1 MLQED
6 ATRCTAKCNA
16 QLDCGHTCQNR
27 CGACLQAVIKQETA
41 EGQGYCCHACSL
53 CLPYRLHVALAFQP
67 QSKQSTVAS
76 MLGTVTIRF
85 VGMILVVLLLTVL
98 ALINIL
104 CIGSK
109 HVQCSQK
116 CSRALLCGHEC
127 GQPCHG
133 GSTCPPCQ
141 RACTGQCVHGQC
153 RGWCTDLCAPCAEPC
168 IWQCEHK
175 VRLPFANMA
184 HASSEPHNNSCMPC
198 HRRCAVKHLITLQ
211 N

>member
-1 MLQED
+1 MQCSAGLRTYLPEPLWRLPASSHQTGNRRRSRFLLPCMFIVLTLPL
-6 ATRCTAKCNA
+6 A
-16 QLDCGHTCQNR
+16 CGTFFP
-27 CGACLQAVIKQETA
+27 A
-41 EGQGYCCHACSL
+41 
-53 CLPYRLHVALAFQP
+53 
-67 QSKQSTVAS
+67 QSTVAS

-85 VGMILVVLLLTVL
+85 VGMILVVRFVLLLTVL
-98 ALINIL
+98 ALIHIL
-104 CIGSK
+104 CTGSK

-116 CSRALLCGHEC
+116 CSKALLCGHEC

-141 RACTGQCVHGQC
+141 RACTAQCVHGQC

-198 HRRCAVKHLITLQ
+198 HRRCAVKHLITMQ